1 MILLKLLMKPFFFL
15 NGGPRVLVRSSS
27 SPSCSASSARMSI
40 MDMVLLLRRKAGV
53 ASNFMLDE
61 EVPWV
66 SSSSRFLF
74 RGVAN
79 ESSMNRFPLEAGV
92 RLPRTLSIAGDSAMV
107 VPARFDVLGVA
118 AMLGS
123 MVFNAGRGLDGVPA
137 DRQSNKLR
145 IWPSLRG
152 VGPRCIRKAAGVGS
166 ISSSSSS
173 SRTSSLSV
181 AGFVASGKGRTAAR
195 DLFLLGV
202 AATGCNRLSLV
213 SLSNCTDADGFV
225 DRDSGLVI
233 WGRRSLSYSLYFA
246 AEPF

>member
-1 MILLKLLMKPFFFL
+1 
-15 NGGPRVLVRSSS
+15 
-27 SPSCSASSARMSI
+27 
-40 MDMVLLLRRKAGV
+40 V

-107 VPARFDVLGVA
+107 VPARFDLLGVA

-181 AGFVASGKGRTAAR
+181 AGFVASEKGRTAAR

-213 SLSNCTDADGFV
+213 SLSNCTDADGFD

-246 AEPF
+246 AGPFKSGFGWTAVTLHAYTRTYNSILLDVVATCLSTTICSHEFLLPRFQFLPQS